1 MTHFLAALAAA
12 AIVAAPSLA
21 AGPSPKTVVQ
31 TDHTWVCSGAVDLD
45 SVTVTM
51 TPSVGGSRQGWDAV
65 HLQPGCTGTIG
76 RIDVTTSVAD
86 GIKVAAGVHDLVVGG
101 GTIRCLAKAPVLHQD
116 GIQVLGGDRITFRNM
131 NVDCG
136 RPAESLINSN
146 MFINMAGRATTPP
159 TDVVCDGCSF
169 GGGAAHTVLVQ
180 NSIRSGV
187 ENSTLCRAKYPNL
200 TLTIGSA
207 AIDPV
212 NVGNKLL
219 DCGDSGGGG
228 TGGTGATKLTLKA
241 QFSAITF
248 GHSVVLTGSFGKD
261 KSGRSVTMYARPY
274 GASAFTAVST
284 VRTDPHGG
292 WRLTVRPGIGTSY
305 RAVSRAS
312 TSPTIAVGVRPLV
325 KLTASHGGVAVHV
338 TARKSFRGR
347 TVVIQKLRG
356 THWVT
361 LSRLVLGSTGTTTMK
376 IHAVRVR
383 AVVPA
388 APGYLQSVSSALKVP

>member
-1 MTHFLAALAAA
+1 MIHFLAALAAA

-116 GIQVLGGDRITFRNM
+116 GIQVLGGERITFKNM
-131 NVDCG
+131 HVDCG

-159 TDVVCDGCSF
+159 TDVVCDGCTF
-169 GGGAAHTVLVQ
+169 GGGAAHTVSIQ

-212 NVGNKLL
+212 NIDNKLM
-219 DCGDSGGGG
+219 DCGTAGGGSGG
-228 TGGTGATKLTLKA
+228 TGSTKLTLKA
-241 QFSAITF
+241 RLSTVTF
-248 GHSVVLTGSFGKD
+248 GQSVVLTGSFGKD
-261 KSGRSVTMYARPY
+261 KNGRSVTMYAKPY
-274 GASAFTAVST
+274 GAAAFTAVST
-284 VRTDPHGG
+284 LRTDSHGA
-292 WRLTVRPGIGTSY
+292 WQLTAHPGIGTSY

-312 TSPTIAVGVRPLV
+312 ASPTITVGVRPLV
-325 KLTASHGGVAVHV
+325 KLKAAPGRLAVRV

-347 TVVIQKLRG
+347 TVVIQRLRG
-356 THWVT
+356 TQWVI
-361 LSRLVLGSTGTTTMK
+361 LSRLVLGSAGTGTVK
-376 IHAVRVR
+376 LHGVRVR

-388 APGYLQSVSSALKVP
+388 APGYLRSVSPGVKVP